1 MDRFHRFQDHF
12 LPWLIRRPWA
22 ALAIIMVVFLLLE
35 IADYILSALLSPQ
48 VYTGIG
54 IAASTVLLPVA
65 VFLIFRSMAITEA
78 KLKTQ
83 MKVVNARS
91 QLGDNLTRTKSW
103 NGLADS
109 VLQFVQAIVPT
120 AHITIFLPA
129 QPGKPLQAFSNQTSG
144 NAIRTIPRNP
154 IHILQ
159 GNGEDTHDVMMEE
172 DQNGLARDFSL
183 ELVFNQQEVGLLSI
197 NFPDESSHDPAEL
210 DLIVRAL
217 SEISMAIEAFRLQD
231 ISSRQADINQDERRQ
246 IARDLH
252 DTLAQNI
259 ALLHMKLDQLSG
271 DHTLLNITNVI
282 GEINIMRDIADEAYL
297 QVRQTLDNLNP
308 VLTED
313 LMDSIN
319 KMAAQVGARAGFMVT
334 LNVFGAPSPIPSVV
348 NSQIYFIIKEALIN
362 IEKHAF
368 ASKVKISLLWTENN
382 LDIMMEDNGVGYQT
396 GALNRES
403 HYGLKIMRERAS
415 QVGGSLQIKRI
426 KSGGTEVSITI
437 PINMVPYYAK
447 I

>member
-1 MDRFHRFQDHF
+1 M
-12 LPWLIRRPWA
+12 IR
-22 ALAIIMVVFLLLE
+22 L
-35 IADYILSALLSPQ
+35 
-48 VYTGIG
+48 
-54 IAASTVLLPVA
+54 
-65 VFLIFRSMAITEA
+65 
-78 KLKTQ
+78 
-83 MKVVNARS
+83 N
-91 QLGDNLTRTKSW
+91 
-103 NGLADS
+103 
-109 VLQFVQAIVPT
+109 
-120 AHITIFLPA
+120 
-129 QPGKPLQAFSNQTSG
+129 
-144 NAIRTIPRNP
+144 
-154 IHILQ
+154 
-159 GNGEDTHDVMMEE
+159 
-172 DQNGLARDFSL
+172 
-183 ELVFNQQEVGLLSI
+183 
-197 NFPDESSHDPAEL
+197 
-210 DLIVRAL
+210 L